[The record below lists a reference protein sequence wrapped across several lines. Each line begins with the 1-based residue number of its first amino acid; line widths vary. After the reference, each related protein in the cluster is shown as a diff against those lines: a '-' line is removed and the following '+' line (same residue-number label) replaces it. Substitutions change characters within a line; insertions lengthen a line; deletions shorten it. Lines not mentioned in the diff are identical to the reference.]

1 MTAEPDSSMNGTS
14 APAEPESILGAL
26 PESLRTPVQMLI
38 AQVEAATHQIQ
49 ALQAENERLRD
60 RIETLEERRDVPP
73 SAFVLSLDTDDPDSL
88 EDELSAH
95 IETIDALL
103 DDLPA
108 PPLPADDASS
118 SA

>member
-14 APAEPESILGAL
+14 ALGETDSILHAL
-26 PESLRTPVQMLI
+26 PESLRTPVQTLI
-38 AQVEAATHQIQ
+38 AQVEAATHRIQ

-60 RIETLEERRDVPP
+60 RIETLEEHRNVPP
-73 SAFVLSLDTDDPDSL
+73 SAFVISLDEDDADAL
-88 EDELSAH
+88 DDELSVH

-108 PPLPADDASS
+108 PHPPADDTSS

>member
-14 APAEPESILGAL
+14 APVETDSILHAL
-26 PESLRTPVQMLI
+26 PESLRTPVQTLI

-49 ALQAENERLRD
+49 ALRAENERLRD
-60 RIETLEERRDVPP
+60 RIETLEEQRNVPP
-73 SAFVLSLDTDDPDSL
+73 SALVLSLDADDPDTL
-88 EDELSAH
+88 DDELSAH

-103 DDLPA
+103 DDLPT
-108 PPLPADDASS
+108 PPADDASS